1 MARTDVMYIRQTRC
15 NCRIRLSVGGWSVPS
30 RPIPW
35 PSAVQRPRPQH
46 DRTSRPAAASLPPAG
61 RAPLVSQSNN
71 TRSSIDRMHDQK
83 EASNVATRWCRKL
96 SPQTFLPLG
105 GGGISPSY
113 HYFNVKKNLPMLF
126 LRPISTCIDHYTR
139 TVSEWT
145 KDNTVSF
152 GLRDTTRRFRDCLG
166 R

>member
-105 GGGISPSY
+105 GGGAFPRATTTLMSKKPANAVFTT
-113 HYFNVKKNLPMLF
+113 YFYVY
-126 LRPISTCIDHYTR
+126 RPLHSD
-139 TVSEWT
+139 
-145 KDNTVSF
+145 SF
-152 GLRDTTRRFRDCLG
+152 RVD
-166 R
+166 